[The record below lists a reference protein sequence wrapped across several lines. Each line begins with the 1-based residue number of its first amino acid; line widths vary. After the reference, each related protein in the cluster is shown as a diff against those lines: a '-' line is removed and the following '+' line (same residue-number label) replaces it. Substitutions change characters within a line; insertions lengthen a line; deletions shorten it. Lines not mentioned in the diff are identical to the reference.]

1 MTRIWI
7 AAVAAVMGSVAVAA
21 AQALP
26 APPADSGTTSLDTR
40 KIDEAKSPPGSSASP
55 TNGPK
60 SIHDNWRSSSGLNND
75 PDNPSGAPRSG
86 SGLSTGPT
94 R

>member
-7 AAVAAVMGSVAVAA
+7 AAMAAVMGSVAVAA

-40 KIDEAKSPPGSSASP
+40 KIDEAKSSQGAAHRRPMGRSP
-55 TNGPK
+55 FMT
-60 SIHDNWRSSSGLNND
+60 
-75 PDNPSGAPRSG
+75 
-86 SGLSTGPT
+86 TGGRPAG
-94 R
+94 